1 MTPEQIKSIR
11 LTLGLSAAAMA
22 EYIGL
27 KGTDGRYVRAIEDGE
42 RNPSGPVVRILE
54 MIEAGEMPARYE
66 PEIRRRG
73 RPPKEVAP

>member
-1 MTPEQIKSIR
+1 MTPDRIKSIR
-11 LTLGLSAAAMA
+11 LTLGLSASAMA

-54 MIEAGEMPARYE
+54 MIEASEMPTRYE
-66 PEIRRRG
+66 PAVRRRG
-73 RPPKEVAP
+73 RPPKKVEL